1 MRSNLIVYD
10 VGSTYTKVTGFLRTT
25 TELQWIAR
33 DEVPTTVDDIE
44 LGLGNALRHLEA
56 QGVTVEP
63 SATCLAT
70 SSAAGG
76 LRMVAMGYMPRV
88 TAKAAKEV
96 AMNAGAR
103 VIEIITHEDAPDYRT
118 EILREIR
125 PDIILLAGGTD
136 GGEQDNII
144 QNARIIAESGVK
156 AVTIIAGN
164 QLAQVAVEAILN
176 EHGLDSRRVSNVM
189 PTIHD
194 LKVGPAREAI
204 HEEFIRQISLAKG
217 LHKLIDMVS
226 NHKVAPT
233 PGAVLLAAELIAG
246 GTHRQGGVGD
256 LLVID
261 IGGATTDVHSILPSL
276 EGLSIE
282 ERGLVVTNE
291 KQPSYRTVEG
301 NLGLRVSATG
311 ILDTVGSEA
320 VLARCGFGAQ
330 GLEKELEDYARLVEE
345 HPEHIAATS
354 RGQAFDFAMASI
366 AVEVA
371 LKRHAGHITQ
381 KYNPVMGVAPGTPIG
396 RDLRNV
402 KTVLVVGGIFT
413 HMSDEDRR
421 AILSRSFAN
430 PGISLLPVSPDFHF
444 DDRYLLYAIGALS
457 QVDPDVTLTFAK
469 KYFHLEDNRE
479 EQHPTQGASAERK
492 ATCSSWRT

>member
-10 VGSTYTKVTGFLRTT
+10 VGSTYTKVTGFRRTK

-33 DEVPTTVDDIE
+33 DQVPTTVEDIE
-44 LGLGNALRHLEA
+44 LGLGSALQRIEA

-63 SATCLAT
+63 SYTCLAT

-103 VIEIITHEDAPDYRT
+103 VIEIITHEDAPDYRM
-118 EILREIR
+118 EILQEIR

-136 GGEQDNII
+136 GGDQDNIV
-144 QNARIIAESGVK
+144 QNATIIAKSGVK

-164 QLAQVAVEAILN
+164 QMAQPAVERILN
-176 EHGLDSRRVSNVM
+176 EHGLKSRRVSNVM

-217 LHKLIDMVS
+217 LHKLIEKVS

-246 GTHRQGGVGD
+246 GTHRQDGVGD
-256 LLVID
+256 LVVID
-261 IGGATTDVHSILPSL
+261 IGGATTDIHSILPSL

-282 ERGLVVTNE
+282 ERGLVITNE

-311 ILDTVGSEA
+311 ILDTVGPQA
-320 VLARCGFGAQ
+320 VLARVGFNAQ
-330 GLEKELEDYARLVEE
+330 GLDLEKDLTDYARFVEK
-345 HPEHIAATS
+345 HPEHIAA
-354 RGQAFDFAMASI
+354 GPKEEAFDFAMTTV

-371 LKRHAGHITQ
+371 LKRHAGRITQ
-381 KYNPVMGVAPGTPIG
+381 EHNPVMGAAPGTPVG

-413 HMSDEDRR
+413 HMSEEDRR

-430 PGISLLPVSPDFHF
+430 PGISLLPAAPDFHF
-444 DDRYLLYAIGALS
+444 DDRYLLYAVGALS
-457 QVDPDVTLTFAK
+457 QIDPDVTLTFAK
-469 KYFHLEDNRE
+469 EYFHLEDNRE
-479 EQHPTQGASAERK
+479 EQHSIEGAA
-492 ATCSSWRT
+492 A

>member
-10 VGSTYTKVTGFLRTT
+10 VGSTYTKVTGFLRTGAK
-25 TELQWIAR
+25 LQWIAR
-33 DEVPTTVDDIE
+33 GQVPTTVEDIE
-44 LGLGNALRHLEA
+44 LGLDDALRRLEA
-56 QGVTVEP
+56 QGVTIEP
-63 SATCLAT
+63 SGICLAT

-88 TAKAAKEV
+88 TAKAAKAV

-103 VIEIITHEDAPDYRT
+103 VIEIITHEDAPDYRM

-136 GGEQDNII
+136 GGDQENIV

-164 QLAQVAVEAILN
+164 QMAQAAVEAILD
-176 EHGLDSRRVSNVM
+176 EQGLQSRRVANVM

-204 HEEFIRQISLAKG
+204 HEEFIRQISMASG
-217 LHKLIDMVS
+217 LHRLIDRVS

-233 PGAVLLAAELIAG
+233 PGAVLMAAELIAG
-246 GTHRQGGVGD
+246 GTHRQDGVGD
-256 LLVID
+256 LVVID

-276 EGLSIE
+276 DGLSIE
-282 ERGLVVTNE
+282 ERGLIITNE

-311 ILDTVGSEA
+311 ILDVAGPHA
-320 VLARCGFGAQ
+320 ILAIAGLKDQ
-330 GLEKELEDYARLVEE
+330 GLEKDLEDYARFVEK
-345 HPEHIAATS
+345 HPEHLAATP
-354 RGQAFDFAMASI
+354 QEKAFDSAMATV

-371 LKRHAGHITQ
+371 LKRHAGYITQ
-381 KYNPVMGVAPGTPIG
+381 EYNPVMGVAPGTPVG

-413 HMSDEDRR
+413 HMSEEERR
-421 AILSRSFAN
+421 KIVSRSFAN
-430 PGISLLPVSPDFHF
+430 PGMSLLPAAPDFHF

-457 QVDPDVTLTFAK
+457 QIDPDATLTFAK
-469 KYFHLEDNRE
+469 EYFHLEDNSE
-479 EQHPTQGASAERK
+479 EHYSTQGASA
-492 ATCSSWRT
+492 